1 MGISAGT
8 ILIVLGLAV
17 PLLLVAALVWDQE
30 RRRSYARLKLGRLS
44 QDNRGLKLALH
55 KTPAG
60 ALPLSFSSEHERQ
73 EFLELAGTLAANGS
87 LLDWLRLGTK
97 PPIDAGARLL
107 GVNERDAIALRQAVA
122 DWTAQGILAVLDRVK
137 VRFTHIA
144 DMERVWSASAGEV
157 NLRPVIDQAMWVFE
171 PEIVVTESGQAV
183 SSTATLARSTTDL
196 SFDPA
201 RSGQDTGGKI
211 LVEMRDV
218 RATVGSEDQLQA
230 WNDVR
235 ELMKAGA
242 IRERDAV
249 DVYVIGGTVDDL
261 DGNPR
266 IEGRNRNVRIT
277 SCDYGQVIGRAK
289 RLTLGLYD
297 DLHEAPFLRQYR
309 ADAEAAAL
317 AEIERARIEQQQQRM
332 SADEERH
339 ADERQGHDHDGRYSA
354 DASGQD
360 EDQDDGRDAP
370 EHHDDGHGHAAHG
383 QAPRKGQAPGSHGD
397 GHGGDGHGRQLA
409 APAPVPAP
417 IKPFRRF
424 LRNAAQ

>member
-1 MGISAGT
+1 MGLTAGT

-17 PLLLVAALVWDQE
+17 PTMLVLALVWDQE
-30 RRRSYARLKLGRLS
+30 RRRSFARLKFGRLA
-44 QDNRGLKLALH
+44 QDNRGLKLALN

-60 ALPLSFSSEHERQ
+60 SLPLAFANEHERQ
-73 EFLELAGTLAANGS
+73 EFLELAGALAANGT
-87 LLDWLRLGTK
+87 LLDWLRLGSK
-97 PPIDAGARLL
+97 PPLDAGARLL

-122 DWTAQGILAVLDRVK
+122 DWTAQGILAVLERVK

-171 PEIVVTESGQAV
+171 PEILVTESGQAV
-183 SSTATLARSTTDL
+183 SSTATLARATTDL
-196 SFDPA
+196 SFDPS

-249 DVYVIGGTVDDL
+249 DVYVIGGSVDDL

-297 DLHEAPFLRQYR
+297 DLVEAPFLRQYR

-317 AEIERARIEQQQQRM
+317 AEIERTRFAQQQQRL
-332 SADEERH
+332 SAELDDQEDRQDDHGYHAADSHAHDEE
-339 ADERQGHDHDGRYSA
+339 
-354 DASGQD
+354 
-360 EDQDDGRDAP
+360 QDDGHDAP
-370 EHHDDGHGHAAHG
+370 EPRDGGRDGHGPHSPLQKKGQQPAPQGGGGHG
-383 QAPRKGQAPGSHGD
+383 QTR
-397 GHGGDGHGRQLA
+397 LA
-409 APAPVPAP
+409 AIAPPAP
-417 IKPFRRF
+417 IKPPRRF